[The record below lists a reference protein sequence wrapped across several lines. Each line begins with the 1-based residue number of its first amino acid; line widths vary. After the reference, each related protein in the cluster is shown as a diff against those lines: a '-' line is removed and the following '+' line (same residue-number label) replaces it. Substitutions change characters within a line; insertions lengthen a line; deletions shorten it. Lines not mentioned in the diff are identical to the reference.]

1 MNILK
6 LREGDIVEMKKPH
19 PCGSKEFKI
28 IRVGSDVRAICAGCS
43 RDLTLERVKF
53 ENSVKKI
60 LYSESEEIK
69 SGQ

>member
-6 LREGDIVEMKKPH
+6 LCEGDIVEMKKPH

-28 IRVGSDVRAICAGCS
+28 IRVGSDIRACCIGCG

-53 ENSVKKI
+53 ERSVKKI
-60 LYSESEEIK
+60 IHSESEEK
-69 SGQ
+69 

>member
-60 LYSESEEIK
+60 LHSESEEIK